1 MGSSQS
7 RLVLYFENS
16 QQNKDE
22 ICDEMCL
29 DLPNMFKKTKLIFE
43 PIYQKHGFHKCILVL
58 EYKKKE
64 NYIEYENEIV
74 KKDELFK
81 FSDEAYIKI
90 KNKGN
95 CICPLNDIFLNEEL
109 SEIIKSKKQ
118 VERSKIIEEFN
129 NYFFEEKKKRENIEN
144 ELQKERENTIKNL
157 KISQLLEEKLESKVD
172 RLEKE
177 INLIKSQNDFVN
189 DTICEIFDVNDNKNY
204 YNQNSYRPSYSS
216 RAIINNCFL
225 KDCNNEYK
233 RSIDIYEQ
241 NVIFP
246 TIKGLIND
254 TYSNF
259 LNNLRYKDFQKDIFN
274 FLDFQNMYYSIKKKL
289 EKDLNKICQNITKTK
304 HLNIVLLGR
313 EGVGKSTLLNT
324 VLKLE
329 GEKMAK
335 TGVGDSVTLEIK
347 KYTNP
352 ESNLSFLRL
361 YDTQGI
367 GIKEENKAEKIFSD
381 IKKLIEQ
388 QIIKKDS
395 NPDDLIHCLW
405 FCFNE
410 RFGDLEIEILKQLS
424 ETYSDKTL
432 PTIIVHTKTFS
443 QSLAKKSI
451 KEIMS
456 KYKISKENICQV
468 LAQDEDENEESDV
481 NEDEAEN
488 NEPKKKSFGI
498 NELMQKTIN
507 KIEDA
512 VESAN
517 YQFTKYHIF
526 IEIDKYLD
534 EISNEK
540 TINFK
545 DKFYKELS
553 FEGLEQQ
560 LSKILFNKSE
570 SLIESITNQKLNK
583 KTELLSSFE
592 LFLNDTILKSRSL
605 FNDMIDEISKKHS
618 PEIGKMIFDQENKDK
633 KGKKNDSQNEKYFM
647 YNYQKNIKNEEYP
660 FRKSI
665 EKKVIKYISKQLIKR
680 VMEYFRLAI
689 KQTFTTYARE
699 KDKDIMD
706 LYKKFSQESI
716 KFASEEIK
724 KKIEFLF
731 PSKKKNFI
739 KKK

>member
-7 RLVLYFENS
+7 RIVLYFENS

-177 INLIKSQNDFVN
+177 INIIKSQNGFVN
-189 DTICEIFDVNDNKNY
+189 DTICEIFDLNDNKNY

-216 RAIINNCFL
+216 RGIINNCFL

-259 LNNLRYKDFQKDIFN
+259 LNNLRYKDFQKKIFN

-289 EKDLNKICQNITKTK
+289 EKDLNKICQKITKTK

-553 FEGLEQQ
+553 FEGLEQR
-560 LSKILFNKSE
+560 LSEILFDKSE

-583 KTELLSSFE
+583 KTELLSNLE

-605 FNDMIDEISKKHS
+605 FDDMIDEISKKHS

-724 KKIEFLF
+724 KKIELLF
-731 PSKKKNFI
+731 PSKKKKFH
-739 KKK
+739 

>member
-724 KKIEFLF
+724 KKIELLF
-731 PSKKKNFI
+731 P
-739 KKK
+739 

>member
-724 KKIEFLF
+724 KKIELLF
-731 PSKKKNFI
+731 PSKKKKFH
-739 KKK
+739 

>member
-724 KKIEFLF
+724 KKIELLF

>member
-716 KFASEEIK
+716 KFASEKKK
-724 KKIEFLF
+724 KKIELLF
-731 PSKKKNFI
+731 PSKKKKFH
-739 KKK
+739 